1 MKKGENISH
10 KDKDNKNNGGKEK
23 EKLSP
28 MRKKI
33 SAMLTLQT
41 FFVVLIVAAIAAS
54 IAIMYRVVITK
65 MHLIGI
71 LSMLVPVIIL
81 ITLVNFLFTR
91 YIYRYLDKIS
101 YAMQKVA
108 DGDYTVRL
116 DTGKDQPFRELY
128 QNFNKMAEEL
138 CGVEMLKNDFI
149 NGYAHELRT
158 PIASINGFAEM
169 ILKSEGTLSR
179 EEMRT
184 YLEIIASESRRL
196 ADLAGNSLLMS
207 KLDTQKIIPD
217 KKPYSLDEQLRR
229 CCILLS
235 SQWSEKD
242 IDMSTDLDEAT
253 YVGDPDLMQHLWIN
267 LLNNAIKYTPKGGGI
282 SVSLKNLG
290 GAVRVC
296 VADTGKGISQEDIDR
311 IFDKY
316 YQTDKSHSKRGLGLG
331 LSICKRIV
339 QLCGG
344 EISVESK
351 LGEGS
356 SFIVTLP
363 QAK

>member
-1 MKKGENISH
+1 MVKKEKS
-10 KDKDNKNNGGKEK
+10 K

-158 PIASINGFAEM
+158 PITSINGFAEM
-169 ILKSEGTLSR
+169 ILNNAGTMSK

-217 KKPYSLDEQLRR
+217 KKAYSLDEQLRR

-235 SQWSEKD
+235 SQWQGKE
-242 IDMSTDLDEAT
+242 IDMTMDLDEAVF
-253 YVGDPDLMQHLWIN
+253 VGDPDLMQHLWIN
-267 LLNNAIKYTPKGGGI
+267 LLTNAIKYTPKGGSITVTLKKEGKTLNI
-282 SVSLKNLG
+282 S
-290 GAVRVC
+290 
-296 VADTGKGISQEDIDR
+296 VADTGKGIAKEDLDR
-311 IFDKY
+311 VFDKY

-344 EISVESK
+344 DISVQST

-356 SFIVTLP
+356 TFTVKLP
-363 QAK
+363 G